1 MRRLRNV
8 CACFMPAPPPNRSR
22 SSRISPLA
30 SPRSSAAAGEP
41 GSPPPTRSP
50 WPQPLSIPDLLAAA
64 SRLAGEPPDPEGLA
78 HILMATYAAGVIELH
93 SEAAHCMARVSQF
106 PVASQL
112 ARSQAR
118 RGRLITTTRHTT
130 IEAADE
136 KVRLLLGLLDGAHD
150 FAALARQLGSA
161 LQMPEAD
168 LAKGIQANLALL
180 ADMGVLVA

>member
-1 MRRLRNV
+1 
-8 CACFMPAPPPNRSR
+8 
-22 SSRISPLA
+22 
-30 SPRSSAAAGEP
+30 
-41 GSPPPTRSP
+41 
-50 WPQPLSIPDLLAAA
+50 
-64 SRLAGEPPDPEGLA
+64 
-78 HILMATYAAGVIELH
+78 
-93 SEAAHCMARVSQF
+93 
-106 PVASQL
+106 L